1 MVQFMA
7 QRLMEMD
14 FEERCGAGYDG
25 KNPEQLNS
33 RNGRA
38 RVVVNVPWDL
48 CNKRRTRRRT
58 GEVKNKTL

>member
-1 MVQFMA
+1 MVQFIA

-14 FEERCGAGYDG
+14 VEERCGAGYDG

-38 RVVVNVPWDL
+38 RVVVNVSCLFVRNVEP
-48 CNKRRTRRRT
+48 
-58 GEVKNKTL
+58 GVEQPQ